1 MSRNIQKQSKIPI
14 SYLKLFWLFMIGS
27 LLGVILEGLF
37 CYFRYGNWETHVVS
51 IWGPFCILYG
61 FGAVGFYVCHVILC
75 QKNKYLQFFIYCIIG
90 FTIELL
96 GGYILEFGL
105 HMRAWNYT
113 DHFLNFRGYVSLQMT
128 ILWGLVGT
136 AFSYF
141 APSIEKVLQK
151 MESGKWK
158 VACYMLTVFMTVNFL
173 LTSVSILR
181 WKDRHFDIPAQ
192 NTLEQFIDRTYNDD
206 FMSNRF
212 CEWSFLK

>member
-1 MSRNIQKQSKIPI
+1 MSRNIQQQSKIHI

-51 IWGPFCILYG
+51 IWEPFCILYG
-61 FGAVGFYVCHVILC
+61 FGAAGFYVCHVILC
-75 QKNKYLQFFIYCIIG
+75 HKNKYLQFLIYCIIG

-128 ILWGLVGT
+128 ILWGFVGT

-141 APSIEKVLQK
+141 APSIEKVLKK
-151 MESGKWK
+151 MESSKWK
-158 VACYMLTVFMTVNFL
+158 VACYMLTVFMIVNFL
-173 LTSVSILR
+173 RTSVSIIR
-181 WKDRHFDIPAQ
+181 WTDRNFDIPAQ
-192 NTLEQFIDRTYNDD
+192 NTFEQFIDRTYDD
-206 FMSNRF
+206 TFMSNRF
-212 CEWSFLK
+212 CEWSFLN